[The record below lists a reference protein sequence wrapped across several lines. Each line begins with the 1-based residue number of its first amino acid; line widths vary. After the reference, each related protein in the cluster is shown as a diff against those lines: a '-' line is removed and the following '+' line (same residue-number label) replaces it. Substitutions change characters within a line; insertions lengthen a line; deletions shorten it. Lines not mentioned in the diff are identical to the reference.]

1 MVSDFVVVD
10 TLLSYSFVMTGN
22 NFLWCLFNISR
33 PILHY
38 PSLLL
43 SQTVVILTQT
53 LDFADISRYLY

>member
-10 TLLSYSFVMTGN
+10 TLLSHPFVMTGN
-22 NFLWCLFNISR
+22 YFLWCLFNISR

-43 SQTVVILTQT
+43 SQTVVILTKT